1 MSCRPLQPLVARDE
15 SRCLK
20 AGPVWELRKSRR
32 RYGPYVE
39 TSRKA
44 GAGQA
49 AAHQARRSALS
60 RRRPSRFSISR
71 RSMNSLRALRPLR
84 SDSIDQ
90 LETNARKRAAAKSKN
105 ARHLAMLRCGLPGPG
120 FE

>member
-1 MSCRPLQPLVARDE
+1 
-15 SRCLK
+15 
-20 AGPVWELRKSRR
+20 
-32 RYGPYVE
+32 
-39 TSRKA
+39 
-44 GAGQA
+44 
-49 AAHQARRSALS
+49 
-60 RRRPSRFSISR
+60 
-71 RSMNSLRALRPLR
+71 MNSLRALRPLR